1 MGILPIFFASL
12 SLRAQCEQ
20 ALTVETFTRPRE
32 HTITENLFILKIKKH
47 NSGYRISQMGKG
59 TLLQLQRWDRRQPFI
74 CGYFPENLHENDSR
88 KESTC
93 SGCHE
98 RNNSYYFSRANQQKA
113 GTKIYSSIQCSFI
126 VNECDWHILADN
138 DERINS
144 HCLTRLDL

>member
-1 MGILPIFFASL
+1 MARAYYYRKSL
-12 SLRAQCEQ
+12 YFEKK
-20 ALTVETFTRPRE
+20 T
-32 HTITENLFILKIKKH
+32 KKH
-47 NSGYRISQMGKG
+47 NGGNRISQTGKG

-74 CGYFPENLHENDSR
+74 CGYLPESLHENDSR

-113 GTKIYSSIQCSFI
+113 GTKIYSLTQCSFT
-126 VNECDWHILADN
+126 VNECDWHILVEN

-144 HCLTRLDL
+144 HCLTRLDLQRSKIKIYTGLLLRI